1 MGDSQPRDSISETA
15 PLRATASKILRLDF
29 ESRQLEQERRMEFKT
44 NNNQVYLHH
53 TQWAKLRLIMIT

>member
-15 PLRATASKILRLDF
+15 PRRATASKILRLDF

-44 NNNQVYLHH
+44 NNNQVYLH
-53 TQWAKLRLIMIT
+53 WAKLRLIMIT